1 MITIWPDFYESF
13 ACKAEDC
20 RHSCCKGWEIDIDY
34 ASVALYQGLE
44 GKLGNEIRNSIST
57 ESGVYSFRLTEDER
71 CPLLRQDG
79 LCRIILEYGDDYIC
93 DICAMHPRFFSV
105 IGDFELA
112 GFGLSCEKS
121 CELLL
126 ESGEELSFELEETG
140 KRISFGELIDELG
153 LGDSMLSDTFEAE
166 LEPDYLKRIINSLA
180 DTEPIDDAW
189 TNHIEFLKVNIDKL
203 YKKTADFYCRCD
215 KHQLNRLYQY
225 ILYRHMQRIEEYGI
239 DSLLSFAR
247 GAVTFII
254 IEAAVSGNMEE
265 SIRRWSEQIEYS
277 VENTEKLLTAE

>member
-1 MITIWPDFYESF
+1 M
-13 ACKAEDC
+13 
-20 RHSCCKGWEIDIDY
+20 
-34 ASVALYQGLE
+34 
-44 GKLGNEIRNSIST
+44 
-57 ESGVYSFRLTEDER
+57 
-71 CPLLRQDG
+71 
-79 LCRIILEYGDDYIC
+79 
-93 DICAMHPRFFSV
+93 
-105 IGDFELA
+105 
-112 GFGLSCEKS
+112 
-121 CELLL
+121 L

-166 LEPDYLKRIINSLA
+166 LEPDYLKRIINLLA

-203 YKKTADFYCRCD
+203 YKKTADFYSRCD
-215 KHQLNRLYQY
+215 KRQLNRLYQY